1 MSQDALPQIDSLDQV
16 RAMLAAGR
24 QPPLTEKLG
33 IFLVEADYGH
43 CVFEAVPDG
52 SSYNPMGTVHG
63 GFIATMLDSACGI
76 AAHTALPPGSSYT
89 TLELKVSY
97 MRALSN
103 QSGTVK
109 AIGHLLSLGK
119 RAAFADARLYDGK
132 GKLCATATSTLL
144 ISGSAAKS

>member
-1 MSQDALPQIDSLDQV
+1 MDIACSKRFRMAAHTTPWERSMAALSQPCWTAP
-16 RAMLAAGR
+16 A
-24 QPPLTEKLG
+24 
-33 IFLVEADYGH
+33 
-43 CVFEAVPDG
+43 
-52 SSYNPMGTVHG
+52 
-63 GFIATMLDSACGI
+63 GI